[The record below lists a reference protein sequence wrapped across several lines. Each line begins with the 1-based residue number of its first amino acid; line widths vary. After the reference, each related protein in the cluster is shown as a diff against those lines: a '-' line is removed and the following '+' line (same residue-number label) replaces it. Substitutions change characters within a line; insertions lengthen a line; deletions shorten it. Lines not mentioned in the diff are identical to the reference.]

1 MGKRIYPIWYKEKKI
16 YFTDWANL
24 IDDEEAVAAIKE
36 TSEFIIELGEYDLLE
51 IIDIRGSYVTPAI
64 LKALKHSAKIT
75 KPYGKKKVM
84 VGLKGS
90 KKILLSI
97 VNRFVD
103 ESIIALDTIE
113 EAKEWLV
120 PN

>member
-1 MGKRIYPIWYKEKKI
+1 MQKRIYPIWYKEKKI
-16 YFTDWANL
+16 YFTDWSN
-24 IDDEEAVAAIKE
+24 ITDDDEAIAAIKE
-36 TSEFIIELGEYDLLE
+36 TSEFVVELGEYNLLE
-51 IIDIRGSYVTPAI
+51 IIDIRGSYASTAI
-64 LKALKHSAKIT
+64 IKALKHSSKIT
-75 KPYGKKKVM
+75 KPFSKKKVM

-97 VNRFVD
+97 VNRFVN

-120 PN
+120 SD

>member
-1 MGKRIYPIWYKEKKI
+1 MQKRIYPIWHEDKKI
-16 YFTDWANL
+16 WFTDWSNL
-24 IDDEEAVAAIKE
+24 NNDDDAIAAIRE
-36 TSEFIIELGEYDLLE
+36 TSEFVVELGEYNLLE
-51 IIDIRGSYVTPAI
+51 IIDIRGSYATPSI

-75 KPYGKKKVM
+75 KPFGKKKVM

-90 KKILLSI
+90 KKILLSL
-97 VNRFVD
+97 VNRFVN

-120 PN
+120 ND

>member
-1 MGKRIYPIWYKEKKI
+1 MQKRIYPIWYKEKKI
-16 YFTDWANL
+16 YFTDWSNL
-24 IDDEEAVAAIKE
+24 TNDDDAVAAIKE
-36 TSEFIIELGEYDLLE
+36 TSEFVVEMGEYDLLE
-51 IIDIRGSYVTPAI
+51 IIDIRGSYATPKI

-75 KPYGKKKVM
+75 KPFGKKKVM

-120 PN
+120 KD